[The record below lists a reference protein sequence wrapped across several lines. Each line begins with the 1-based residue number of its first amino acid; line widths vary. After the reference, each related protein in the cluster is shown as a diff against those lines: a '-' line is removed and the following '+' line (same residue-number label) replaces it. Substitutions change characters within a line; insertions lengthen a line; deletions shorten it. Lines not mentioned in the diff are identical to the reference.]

1 MGWNEGWVQLG
12 TGCGGGRLP
21 DAVLSM
27 MTAGLFGVGPSR
39 VSRSGGNRFTP
50 GLKGGFLPPEVSAR
64 LPGLFWTPPGTL
76 LRPQPCAIPE
86 NSTTKGIN
94 RWCLTTCK

>member
-12 TGCGGGRLP
+12 TGCGGAGRLP

-39 VSRSGGNRFTP
+39 VSQSGGNRFTP

-64 LPGLFWTPPGTL
+64 LPGLFWTPRAPCSDL
-76 LRPQPCAIPE
+76 SLVLFQKIPPLRE
-86 NSTTKGIN
+86 
-94 RWCLTTCK
+94 LTDGV